1 MAEVDIR
8 IIEAFYNEKKSLAI
22 SEEGKKWN
30 EIEDTWKPSRASEER
45 LDETVLKKILN
56 LLSLLA
62 TILESSINSGWFF
75 L

>member
-8 IIEAFYNEKKSLAI
+8 IIEAFCNEKKSLAI

-45 LDETVLKKILN
+45 LDETVLKKIWN